1 MSMDYVHKGEAV
13 KASTVNSIIEAIG
26 GNQNMSPDLNVTTT
40 AGGPQISMPS
50 KYGGPNKKPD
60 HILDVGRYQLSG
72 WPMLKLQL
80 GFKLDDCLGAFKY
93 HRADGTTSTPS
104 YAGVVY
110 QNSENCPT
118 GSELSGYSLTDNN
131 FGSDAIAHSAGWV
144 DTLIED
150 PYPSGVIEA
159 QLWKYKSGGELAEVF
174 TNVDDTT
181 QVKGQLST
189 MLSNNGASQDDLK
202 TLSLVDRWNLVK
214 SSILSAGQDALI
226 PTHEIVCKNG
236 TIDVYETST
245 FDYNVVLKAS
255 LECIGVQKN
264 NSGEVTSTKWS
275 WKIPL
280 GPDADYIDGKAHS
293 NSVTYGGNEVIF
305 EVAQGGIGSNFNGEA
320 TYNGKAIWYG
330 SYEVQSN
337 ATLEA
342 CEVWLNL
349 SYDYQVKA
357 TKGVF
362 SSSKGSGS
370 YTQDGILNR
379 NVFVVKL
386 SSFKPGAD
394 VAKGDRAPVESI
406 EYGTWGV
413 LPKDGPKL
421 DTYCQK
427 DSTTS
432 FKSLDWANREGGTV
446 ECQCAELHDFDKIE
460 TIDPLSSD
468 HLVIRRIDENNGA
481 ELKYISLSA
490 LEISGMYVPPDADV
504 LESQTSS
511 LQTRELDDGTKV
523 EELYN
528 FHVPDTTEVQLS
540 DLANVDVVLRNPN
553 NGQPYIEYGKLN
565 IDIKPD
571 AQGQTEQKSIDW
583 LSTTHDLQLYNFDN
597 SNSNINAKM
606 WILGD
611 LDSDKHGKV
620 GKLIDPTSKDLL
632 SVDILVR
639 DNSTKQL
646 KYMNLFVEP
655 INVDTFSTNTKQ
667 KSLVYYKDKFQDRDY
682 LSLKDF
688 DTTPDTKLAATLSGN
703 GLVDITGK
711 NTWILTKKYNTA
723 NQMMELTY
731 DKLQLSVDLSAIP
744 ADVRCDADVTLAQKS
759 IQKKGDYIQLYNF
772 TRPNITTKKTTLD
785 SLSATYDLLDTDDA
799 VLVRSGS
806 QLTYKK
812 LQIQTK
818 LPSSGGG
825 GGGETSGYTGTKT
838 QATNLKWNS
847 DGKYGI
853 ELWGCDFQYENG
865 LLKSIGSEK
874 KIATLGTVGYS
885 GQA

>member
-40 AGGPQISMPS
+40 SRGPQISLPS
-50 KYGGPNKKPD
+50 SYGGPNKKPD

-72 WPMLKLQL
+72 WPMVKLQL
-80 GFKLDDCLGAFKY
+80 GFKLDDCLGAIKY
-93 HRADGTTSTPS
+93 HRADGTTITPS

-110 QNSENCPT
+110 KNSEDCPT
-118 GSELSGYSLTDNN
+118 GSELSGYSLTDDN

-150 PYPSGVIEA
+150 PYPSGVLEA

-189 MLSNNGASQDDLK
+189 MLSNNGVSQEDLN

-245 FDYNVVLKAS
+245 FDYNVVLKAT
-255 LECIGVQKN
+255 LECIGVQKDG
-264 NSGEVTSTKWS
+264 SGEVTSTKWS

-280 GPDADYIDGKAHS
+280 GPDAEYVEGKAHS
-293 NSVTYGGNEVIF
+293 SSVTYGGNEVVF
-305 EVAQGGIGSNFNGEA
+305 EAKQGEIGSNFNGDA

-337 ATLEA
+337 ATLDA

-357 TKGVF
+357 TNGIF
-362 SSSKGSGS
+362 SSSKSSGS

-379 NVFVVKL
+379 NVFIVKL
-386 SSFKPGAD
+386 SSFKPGAN

-432 FKSLDWANREGGTV
+432 FKSLDWANREGGQV
-446 ECQCAELHDFDKIE
+446 ECQCAELYGFDKLE

-468 HLVIRRIDENNGA
+468 HLVIRRVDEYNGA
-481 ELKYISLSA
+481 ELKYVALSS

-504 LESQTSS
+504 IESQTSS

-540 DLANVDVVLRNPN
+540 DLSSVDVVLRNPN
-553 NGQPYIEYGKLN
+553 NGQPYVEYGKLN

-583 LSTTHDLQLYNFDN
+583 LSTTHDLQLYNFD
-597 SNSNINAKM
+597 SGNSNIDAKM
-606 WILGD
+606 WILGE

-646 KYMNLFVEP
+646 KYMNLFVDP
-655 INVDTFSTNTKQ
+655 INVDTYSTNTKN
-667 KSLVYYKDKFQDRDY
+667 KSLIYHKDKFKGNDY
-682 LSLKDF
+682 LALRDF
-688 DTTPDTKLAATLSGN
+688 DTTPDTKLNATLSGN
-703 GLVDITGK
+703 GLVDITGQ
-711 NTWILTKKYNTA
+711 NTWILTKKYNPA

-731 DKLQLSVDLSAIP
+731 DKLQLSVDLSGVA

-772 TRPNITTKKTTLD
+772 TRPSITTKKTTLN

-812 LQIQTK
+812 LQIETK
-818 LPSSGGG
+818 LPSSG

-847 DGKYGI
+847 DGKYRI
-853 ELWGCDFQYENG
+853 ELWGCDYQYENG
-865 LLKSIGSEK
+865 LLKSIGNERM
-874 KIATLGTVGYS
+874 IATLDTVGYS
-885 GQA
+885 GA

>member
-1 MSMDYVHKGEAV
+1 MPMDYVHKGEAV
-13 KASTVNSIIEAIG
+13 KASTVNSIIDAIG
-26 GNQNMSPDLNVTTT
+26 GNQSMSPDLNVTTT
-40 AGGPQISMPS
+40 SRGPQISLPS
-50 KYGGPNKKPD
+50 SYGGPNKKPD

-72 WPMLKLQL
+72 WPMVKLQL

-110 QNSENCPT
+110 RNSENCPT
-118 GSELSGYSLTDNN
+118 GSELSGYFLTDND
-131 FGSDAIAHSAGWV
+131 FGKDAIAHAAGWV

-150 PYPSGVIEA
+150 PYPSGVLEA

-189 MLSNNGASQDDLK
+189 MLSNNGASQDDLN
-202 TLSLVDRWNLVK
+202 TLSLVDRWNLVR
-214 SSILSAGQDALI
+214 SSILYAGQDALI

-245 FDYNVVLKAS
+245 FDYNVVLKAT
-255 LECIGVQKN
+255 LECIGVQKDG
-264 NSGEVTSTKWS
+264 SGEVTSTKWS

-280 GPDADYIDGKAHS
+280 GPDAEYVDGKARS
-293 NSVTYGGNEVIF
+293 SSVTYGGNPVVF
-305 EVAQGGIGSNFNGEA
+305 DVKQGEIGSNFNGEA

-337 ATLEA
+337 ATLDA

-357 TKGVF
+357 TKGMF
-362 SSSKGSGS
+362 SSSKSSGS

-379 NVFVVKL
+379 NVFIVKL
-386 SSFKPGAD
+386 SSFKPGAN

-421 DTYCQK
+421 DTYCRK

-432 FKSLDWANREGGTV
+432 FKSLDWANREGQTV
-446 ECQCAELHDFDKIE
+446 ECQCAELHDFDKLE

-468 HLVIRRIDENNGA
+468 HLLIRRVDEYDGA
-481 ELKYISLSA
+481 ELKYVALSS

-504 LESQTSS
+504 AESQTSS
-511 LQTRELDDGTKV
+511 LQTRELNNGTNV

-528 FHVPDTTEVQLS
+528 FHVPDTTEIQLS

-553 NGQPYIEYGKLN
+553 NGQPYVEYGKLN

-571 AQGQTEQKSIDW
+571 AQGNTDQKSIDW

-597 SNSNINAKM
+597 SNSNIDAKM
-606 WILGD
+606 WILGE

-620 GKLIDPTSKDLL
+620 GKLIDPTSKELL

-646 KYMNLFVEP
+646 KYMNLFVDP
-655 INVDTFSTNTKQ
+655 INVDTYSTNTKN
-667 KSLVYYKDKFQDRDY
+667 KSLIYRKDQFKGSDY
-682 LSLKDF
+682 LSLRDF
-688 DTTPDTKLAATLSGN
+688 DTTPDTKLNATISGN

-731 DKLQLSVDLSAIP
+731 DKLQLSVDLSGLS

-772 TRPNITTKKTTLD
+772 TRPSITTKKTTLN
-785 SLSATYDLLDTDDA
+785 SLSATYDLLDSDDA

-812 LQIQTK
+812 LQIETK

-825 GGGETSGYTGTKT
+825 GGGETTGYTGTKT

-847 DGKYGI
+847 DGQYRV

-865 LLKSIGSEK
+865 LLKSIGAEK
-874 KIATLGTVGYS
+874 KIATLDTVGYS
-885 GQA
+885 GGN

>member
-40 AGGPQISMPS
+40 AGGPQISLPS

-72 WPMLKLQL
+72 WPMVKLQL
-80 GFKLDDCLGAFKY
+80 GFKLDDCLGVFKY

-118 GSELSGYSLTDNN
+118 GSELSGYSLTDDN

-150 PYPSGVIEA
+150 PYPSGVLEA

-189 MLSNNGASQDDLK
+189 MLSNNGASQDDLN
-202 TLSLVDRWNLVK
+202 TLSLVDRWNLVR

-245 FDYNVVLKAS
+245 FDYNVVLKAT
-255 LECIGVQKN
+255 LECIGVQKDG
-264 NSGEVTSTKWS
+264 SGKVTSTKWS

-280 GPDADYIDGKAHS
+280 GPDAEYVDGKARS
-293 NSVTYGGNEVIF
+293 SSVTYGGNEVVF
-305 EVAQGGIGSNFNGEA
+305 EVAQGEIGSNFNGDA

-337 ATLEA
+337 STLESL
-342 CEVWLNL
+342 ELWLNL

-357 TKGVF
+357 TKGIF
-362 SSSKGSGS
+362 SSTKSSGS
-370 YTQDGILNR
+370 YTQDGIVGR
-379 NVFVVKL
+379 NVFLARL
-386 SSFKPGAD
+386 SSFKPGAE
-394 VAKGDRAPVESI
+394 VAKGDRASVESI

-427 DSTTS
+427 DSATS

-446 ECQCAELHDFDKIE
+446 ECQCAELHDFDKLE
-460 TIDPLSSD
+460 TIDPLPSD
-468 HLVIRRIDENNGA
+468 HLLIRRVDDYNGA
-481 ELKYISLSA
+481 ELKYISLSS

-504 LESQTSS
+504 IESQTSS
-511 LQTRELDDGTKV
+511 LQTRELQDGTKV

-528 FHVPDTTEVQLS
+528 FHLPDTKEVQLS

-553 NGQPYIEYGKLN
+553 NGKPYVEYGKLN

-583 LSTTHDLQLYNFDN
+583 LSTTHDLQLYDFDN

-606 WILGD
+606 WILGE

-646 KYMNLFVEP
+646 KYMNLFVDP
-655 INVDTFSTNTKQ
+655 INVDTYSTNTQ
-667 KSLVYYKDKFQDRDY
+667 NKSLIYHKDKFKGNDY
-682 LSLKDF
+682 LSLRDF
-688 DTTPDTKLAATLSGN
+688 DTTPDTKLNATLSGN

-711 NTWILTKKYNTA
+711 NTWILTKKYNPA

-731 DKLQLSVDLSAIP
+731 DKLQLSVDLSGVA

-772 TRPNITTKKTTLD
+772 TRPSITTKKTTLN

-812 LQIQTK
+812 LQIETK

-825 GGGETSGYTGTKT
+825 GGGETTGYTGSVDNVTRIYWD
-838 QATNLKWNS
+838 TNEYKIKAA
-847 DGKYGI
+847 GVTMT
-853 ELWGCDFQYENG
+853 YENG
-865 LLKSIGSEK
+865 LLKSISAEK
-874 KIATLGTVGYS
+874 TLSQIDTVGYS
-885 GQA
+885 G

>member
-1 MSMDYVHKGEAV
+1 MSLDYVHKGEAV

-40 AGGPQISMPS
+40 AGGPQISLPS
-50 KYGGPNKKPD
+50 SYGGPNKKPD

-72 WPMLKLQL
+72 WPMIKLQL
-80 GFKLDDCLGAFKY
+80 GFKLDDCLGVFKY

-118 GSELSGYSLTDNN
+118 GSELSGYSLTDDK

-150 PYPSGVIEA
+150 PYPSGVLEA

-189 MLSNNGASQDDLK
+189 MLSNNGASQDDLN
-202 TLSLVDRWNLVK
+202 TLSLVDRWNLVR

-245 FDYNVVLKAS
+245 FDYNVVLKAT
-255 LECIGVQKN
+255 LECIGVQKDG
-264 NSGEVTSTKWS
+264 SGKVTSTKWS

-280 GPDADYIDGKAHS
+280 GPDAEYVDGKAHS
-293 NSVTYGGNEVIF
+293 NSVTYGGNEVVF
-305 EVAQGGIGSNFNGEA
+305 EVAQCEIGSNFNGDA

-337 ATLEA
+337 ATLDA

-357 TKGVF
+357 TKGIF
-362 SSSKGSGS
+362 SSTKTSAS
-370 YTQDGILNR
+370 YTQDGIVGR
-379 NVFVVKL
+379 NVFLARL

-394 VAKGDRAPVESI
+394 VAKGDRASVESI

-421 DTYCQK
+421 DTYCPK

-432 FKSLDWANREGGTV
+432 FKSLDWANREGVKV
-446 ECQCAELHDFDKIE
+446 ECQCAELHDFDKLE

-468 HLVIRRIDENNGA
+468 HLLIRRVDDYNGA
-481 ELKYISLSA
+481 ELKYISLSS
-490 LEISGMYVPPDADV
+490 LEISGMYIPPDADV
-504 LESQTSS
+504 AESQTSS
-511 LQTRELDDGTKV
+511 LQTRELQDGTKV

-553 NGQPYIEYGKLN
+553 NGQPYVEYGKLN

-583 LSTTHDLQLYNFDN
+583 LSSTNDLQLYNFD
-597 SNSNINAKM
+597 SGNSNIDAKM
-606 WILGD
+606 WILGE

-646 KYMNLFVEP
+646 KYMNLFVDP
-655 INVDTFSTNTKQ
+655 INVDTYSTNTQ
-667 KSLVYYKDKFQDRDY
+667 NKSLIYHKDKFKGNDY
-682 LSLKDF
+682 LSLRDF
-688 DTTPDTKLAATLSGN
+688 DTTPDTKLNATLSGN

-711 NTWILTKKYNTA
+711 NTWILTKKYNPA

-731 DKLQLSVDLSAIP
+731 DKLQLSVDLSGVA

-772 TRPNITTKKTTLD
+772 TRPSITTNKTTLN
-785 SLSATYDLLDTDDA
+785 SLSATYDLLDNDDA
-799 VLVRSGS
+799 VLVRKGS
-806 QLTYKK
+806 ELTYKK
-812 LQIQTK
+812 LQIETK

-825 GGGETSGYTGTKT
+825 GGGETTGYTGSVDNVTRIYWDTSEYKIKAAGVT
-838 QATNLKWNS
+838 MT
-847 DGKYGI
+847 
-853 ELWGCDFQYENG
+853 YENG
-865 LLKSIGSEK
+865 LLKSISAEK
-874 KIATLGTVGYS
+874 TLSQIDTVGYS
-885 GQA
+885 GQ